1 MLTTDLIIIGA
12 GPGGYETALLAAR
25 RGLSVALIERGEV
38 GGTCLNEG
46 CIPTKA
52 LCRTAAMVSDFAEAE
67 AFGIKDVAFTLDFP
81 AVMERKRAMVKQL
94 RDGVEL
100 LISNPN
106 IHLLRG
112 EARFVD
118 ALTVEAAGERV
129 TAKDV
134 IIATGSS
141 SAMLPIDGNTL
152 EGVLTSRDLLDID
165 SVPQRL
171 CIVGAGVIGLEFASV
186 FSAFGSEVTVLEY
199 AKEVLPHFDS
209 DLAKR
214 LRQSLGKR
222 GIKIETQAAVKSIAK
237 EGDGLAVAYERKGKE
252 QSVTADKVLM
262 AVGRRANVG
271 TLNLADIGVEFSPRG
286 IAVDGNMQTNV
297 PHVYAV
303 GDVNGL
309 MMLAHA
315 ATFQGIRALDAI
327 MGVDDNLRL
336 DVIPAAVFTMP
347 EVGMVGLTEDDCKAQ
362 GIEYVAKKAFFR
374 ANGKA
379 VCLGE
384 TDGYCK
390 LIAAADGRLLGCHIY
405 GPHAADLVQEACA
418 LITRGDSIAD
428 LQGIVHSHP
437 TLSEI
442 VQSAAHC

>member
-1 MLTTDLIIIGA
+1 M
-12 GPGGYETALLAAR
+12 
-25 RGLSVALIERGEV
+25 
-38 GGTCLNEG
+38 
-46 CIPTKA
+46 
-52 LCRTAAMVSDFAEAE
+52 
-67 AFGIKDVAFTLDFP
+67 
-81 AVMERKRAMVKQL
+81 
-94 RDGVEL
+94 
-100 LISNPN
+100 
-106 IHLLRG
+106 
-112 EARFVD
+112 
-118 ALTVEAAGERV
+118 EAAGERV

-152 EGVLTSRDLLDID
+152 EGVLTSRELLDID

-252 QSVTADKVLM
+252 QSVTADNVLM

-362 GIEYVAKKAFFR
+362 GIEYVSKRRFPR
-374 ANGKA
+374 QRQGG
-379 VCLGE
+379 VPRR
-384 TDGYCK
+384 DR
-390 LIAAADGRLLGCHIY
+390 RLLQTGCRCRRTSV
-405 GPHAADLVQEACA
+405 GMPHLWSACRRPCTGGLRADYSRRLDCRPARHRALSPYTERDCA
-418 LITRGDSIAD
+418 IGC
-428 LQGIVHSHP
+428 
-437 TLSEI
+437 TLLTFN
-442 VQSAAHC
+442 AY

>member
-1 MLTTDLIIIGA
+1 MLTTDLTIIGA

-25 RGLSVALIERGEV
+25 RGLTVALIERGEL

-52 LCRTAAMVSDFAEAE
+52 LCRTAAMIADFRDAGAYGLADASYRLDFA
-67 AFGIKDVAFTLDFP
+67 
-81 AVMERKRAMVKQL
+81 AVMARKRAVVEQL
-94 RDGVEL
+94 RGGVATL
-100 LISNPN
+100 LAHPN
-106 IHLLRG
+106 IHVVKG
-112 EARFVD
+112 EARFID
-118 ALTVEAAGERV
+118 TLTVEAGGE
-129 TAKDV
+129 TIKANDV
-134 IIATGSS
+134 IIATGST
-141 SAMLPIDGNTL
+141 AATLPIEGNTL
-152 EGVLTSRDLLDID
+152 DGVLTSRELLDID
-165 SVPQRL
+165 SVPESL

-186 FSAFGSEVTVLEY
+186 FSTMGSDVTVLEY

-222 GIKIETQAAVKSIAK
+222 GIKIETQAAVESITEA
-237 EGDGLAVAYERKGKE
+237 DGMLEVAYERKGKQLTVKAE
-252 QSVTADKVLM
+252 KVLM

-271 TLNLADIGVEFSPRG
+271 SLNLADIGVDFSPRG
-286 IAVDGNMQTNV
+286 IAVDERMQTSV
-297 PHVYAV
+297 AHVYAV
-303 GDVNGL
+303 GDVNGK

-315 ATFQGIRALDAI
+315 ATFQGIRALNAI
-327 MGVDDNLRL
+327 MGVDDSLRL

-347 EVGMVGLTEDDCKAQ
+347 EVGTVGLTEDDCKAQ
-362 GIEYVAKKAFFR
+362 GIDYTAKKAFFR

-384 TDGYCK
+384 PDGYCK
-390 LIAAADGRLLGCHIY
+390 LIVATDGRLLGCHIY

-418 LITRGDSIAD
+418 LISRGASLSD
-428 LQGIVHSHP
+428 LQSIVHSHP

-442 VQSAAHC
+442 VQMAAHS

>member
-12 GPGGYETALLAAR
+12 GPGGYETALLAAQ
-25 RGLSVALIERGEV
+25 RGLTVALIERGEV

-52 LCRTAAMVSDFAEAE
+52 LCRTAAMIADFRDAGAYGLAGASFRLDFA
-67 AFGIKDVAFTLDFP
+67 
-81 AVMERKRAMVKQL
+81 AVMARKRAVVEQL
-94 RDGVEL
+94 RDGVATL
-100 LISNPN
+100 LAHPN
-106 IHLLRG
+106 IHVVKG
-112 EARFVD
+112 EARFID
-118 ALTVEAAGERV
+118 ALTVEAGGE
-129 TAKDV
+129 TIKANDV
-134 IIATGSS
+134 IIATGST
-141 SAMLPIDGNTL
+141 AATLPIEGNTL
-152 EGVLTSRDLLDID
+152 DGVLTSRELLDID
-165 SVPQRL
+165 SVPESL

-186 FSAFGSEVTVLEY
+186 FSTMGSDVTVLEY

-222 GIKIETQAAVKSIAK
+222 GIKIETQAAVKSIA
-237 EGDGLAVAYERKGKE
+237 EADAMLEVAYERKGK
-252 QSVTADKVLM
+252 QLSVKAEKVLM

-271 TLNLADIGVEFSPRG
+271 SLNLADIGVDFSPRG
-286 IAVDGNMQTNV
+286 IVVDERMQTSV
-297 PHVYAV
+297 AHVYAV
-303 GDVNGL
+303 GDVNGK

-315 ATFQGIRALDAI
+315 ATFQGIRALNAI
-327 MGVDDNLRL
+327 MGVDDSLRL

-347 EVGMVGLTEDDCKAQ
+347 EVGTVGLTEDDCKAQ
-362 GIEYVAKKAFFR
+362 DIDYTAKKAFFR

-390 LIAAADGRLLGCHIY
+390 LIVAADGRLLGCHIY

-418 LITRGDSIAD
+418 LITRGASLSD
-428 LQGIVHSHP
+428 LQSIVHSHP

-442 VQSAAHC
+442 VQMAAHS

>member
-81 AVMERKRAMVKQL
+81 AVMERKRAVVKQL
-94 RDGVEL
+94 RDGVES

-106 IHLLRG
+106 I
-112 EARFVD
+112 
-118 ALTVEAAGERV
+118 V

-152 EGVLTSRDLLDID
+152 EGVLTSRELLDID

-418 LITRGDSIAD
+418 LITHGDSIAD

>member
-81 AVMERKRAMVKQL
+81 AVMERKRTVVKQL
-94 RDGVEL
+94 RDGVES

-152 EGVLTSRDLLDID
+152 EGVLTSRELLDID

-271 TLNLADIGVEFSPRG
+271 TLNLADIGVEFSSRG

-347 EVGMVGLTEDDCKAQ
+347 EVDRKSV
-362 GIEYVAKKAFFR
+362 V
-374 ANGKA
+374 
-379 VCLGE
+379 
-384 TDGYCK
+384 
-390 LIAAADGRLLGCHIY
+390 
-405 GPHAADLVQEACA
+405 
-418 LITRGDSIAD
+418 
-428 LQGIVHSHP
+428 
-437 TLSEI
+437 
-442 VQSAAHC
+442 

>member
-81 AVMERKRAMVKQL
+81 AVMERKRAVVKQL
-94 RDGVEL
+94 RDGVES

-152 EGVLTSRDLLDID
+152 EGVLTSRELLDID

-362 GIEYVAKKAFFR
+362 GIEYVAKKRFSAPTAR
-374 ANGKA
+374 RCASARPTATAN
-379 VCLGE
+379 
-384 TDGYCK
+384 
-390 LIAAADGRLLGCHIY
+390 
-405 GPHAADLVQEACA
+405 
-418 LITRGDSIAD
+418 
-428 LQGIVHSHP
+428 
-437 TLSEI
+437 
-442 VQSAAHC
+442 

>member
-1 MLTTDLIIIGA
+1 
-12 GPGGYETALLAAR
+12 
-25 RGLSVALIERGEV
+25 
-38 GGTCLNEG
+38 
-46 CIPTKA
+46 
-52 LCRTAAMVSDFAEAE
+52 
-67 AFGIKDVAFTLDFP
+67 
-81 AVMERKRAMVKQL
+81 
-94 RDGVEL
+94 
-100 LISNPN
+100 
-106 IHLLRG
+106 
-112 EARFVD
+112 
-118 ALTVEAAGERV
+118 
-129 TAKDV
+129 
-134 IIATGSS
+134 
-141 SAMLPIDGNTL
+141 MLPIDGNTL
-152 EGVLTSRDLLDID
+152 EGVLTSRELLDID

-271 TLNLADIGVEFSPRG
+271 TLNLADIGVEFSSRG

-362 GIEYVAKKAFFR
+362 GIEYVTKKAFFR

-379 VCLGE
+379 VCLDE